1 MLIVVA
7 FEGFPAKQYA
17 MLIALLLAAAAP
29 DCTYD
34 RAAMMALSQRAFDQD
49 MTGGWRGLSMRGCEA
64 EAADLIRDWREAN
77 TPGPGAGILYWH
89 EGQLRA
95 ELGQD
100 AAAIA
105 LFERSRKTVEEDR
118 GMGWNL
124 YVDGSIAFIR
134 RDRAAFDRA
143 HAALKALPK
152 PAGFNPR
159 TRLADG
165 TKITMVWP
173 MNLNVLD
180 GFARCWGKSYDEA
193 YGKCGV
199 PMRVIK
205 VG

>member
-1 MLIVVA
+1 
-7 FEGFPAKQYA
+7 

-34 RAAMMALSQRAFDQD
+34 RAAMMALPQRAFDQD

-64 EAADLIRDWREAN
+64 EAADLIRDWRETN
-77 TPGPGAGILYWH
+77 TPGSGASTLYWH

-95 ELGQD
+95 ELGQN

-105 LFERSRKTVEEDR
+105 LFERSRKTAEEDR

-134 RDRAAFDRA
+134 RDRAAFDKA
-143 HAALKALPK
+143 HVTLKALPK
-152 PAGFNPR
+152 PAGFDPR
-159 TRLADG
+159 GPDG
-165 TKITMVWP
+165 KPIAMAWP

-180 GFARCWGKSYDEA
+180 GFARCWGKSYHEA
-193 YGKCGV
+193 YAKCAV

-205 VG
+205 AG

>member
-1 MLIVVA
+1 
-7 FEGFPAKQYA
+7 

-34 RAAMMALSQRAFDQD
+34 RAAMMALPQRAFDQD
-49 MTGGWRGLSMRGCEA
+49 MTGGWRGLSMRGCQA
-64 EAADLIRDWREAN
+64 EAADLIRDWRETN
-77 TPGPGAGILYWH
+77 KPGSGASTLYWH

-95 ELGQD
+95 EMGQD

-105 LFERSRKTVEEDR
+105 LFERSRKTAEEDR

-143 HAALKALPK
+143 RAALAALPK
-152 PAGFNPR
+152 PAGFDLR
-159 TRLADG
+159 TKLADG
-165 TKITMVWP
+165 TPITMAWP

-180 GFARCWGKSYDEA
+180 GFARCWGKSYNEA
-193 YGKCGV
+193 YGKCAV

-205 VG
+205 AGG